1 MASKTPPENEPT
13 PIYTTFLCIGTGFS
27 GICLG
32 ATLARWYGPAS
43 APHPPSQ
50 TQTPKNSPVDP
61 PNSYTL
67 LLLSHDSAPG
77 GTWHTNT
84 YPGAACDVPS
94 ALYSYSFAPNP
105 AWTRVLPPAKEL
117 CAYLTGVADSYV
129 GRDGRTLRER
139 MVFGVGVERAVW
151 DGRRGVWRVTARR
164 VNPRVEGQGGKGEG
178 GETGE
183 VLVYECRFLFSAAGQ
198 FDKIRTLDVPG
209 AETFAGP
216 VFHSARWRGDVDLRG
231 KRVVVFGNGC
241 TAAQIVPSIVGET
254 AHLTQIVRS
263 KHWVYPPV
271 DRKVP
276 RFVRTLLGTVPGLG
290 AVQRFVVYVVAE
302 AAWTGF
308 RLDEAGRRYRERKK
322 RQAAEYMR
330 GMAPEKY
337 HEMLIPDFEIGCK
350 RRIFDSGYL
359 ESLHA
364 ENLTLTDE
372 KAVEILPHGVRMAS
386 GEVVEADVLVL
397 ANGFAT
403 NQYLGGVEFVG
414 EDGETLA
421 EHWKPF
427 GGPEAYNCTSLSGF
441 PNMFFLLGPNTAT
454 GHTSTVMAIE
464 NAVNYSLRILQPV
477 LEGRAGLVRLKRSA
491 EEAYSRRMQDALQK
505 TVWMSGCNNWYIRG
519 PGGKVW
525 NGMTYPWSQA
535 RYWYECLFPVW
546 RDWEYSGTG
555 KRVIPKSRRTWL
567 WVVSGLGVSVIAL
580 LLLAQRD
587 PSRAVA
593 TVLAVK
599 GQLLQWKAWA
609 TGLIC

>member
-1 MASKTPPENEPT
+1 MASRTPPEKAQETPPEPD

-32 ATLARWYGPAS
+32 ATLARC
-43 APHPPSQ
+43 
-50 TQTPKNSPVDP
+50 
-61 PNSYTL
+61 YTL
-67 LLLSHDSAPG
+67 LFLSHDSAPG

-117 CAYLTGVADSYV
+117 CAYLTGVADRYV

-139 MVFGVGVERAVW
+139 MVFGVGVEKCVW
-151 DGRRGVWRVTARR
+151 DGGRGVWRVTARKVDGSR
-164 VNPRVEGQGGKGEG
+164 
-178 GETGE
+178 E
-183 VLVYECRFLFSAAGQ
+183 VVVYECRFLFSAAGQ

-308 RLDEAGRRYRERKK
+308 RLDEAGKRYRERKK

-330 GMAPEKY
+330 GTAPEKY

-364 ENLTLTDE
+364 ENLTLTNE

-464 NAVNYSLRILQPV
+464 NAVNYSLRVLQPV

-546 RDWEYSGTG
+546 RDWEYSNPNS
-555 KRVIPKSRRTWL
+555 KL
-567 WVVSGLGVSVIAL
+567 F
-580 LLLAQRD
+580 
-587 PSRAVA
+587 
-593 TVLAVK
+593 
-599 GQLLQWKAWA
+599 
-609 TGLIC
+609 